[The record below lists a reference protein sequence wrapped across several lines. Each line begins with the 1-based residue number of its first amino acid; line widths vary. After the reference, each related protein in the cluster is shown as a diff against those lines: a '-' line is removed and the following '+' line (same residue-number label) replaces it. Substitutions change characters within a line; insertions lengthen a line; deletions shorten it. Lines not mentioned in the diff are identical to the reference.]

1 MLRRKIMIVPA
12 VLAAAAA
19 LYGAAWLYAAHRL
32 ETGIAHWAEARRA
45 EGWRMEYASIA
56 VEGFPLRLR
65 ARIAEPAATALR
77 PSEPR
82 WSAPV
87 LLVDLVPW
95 RPDRVLLQAPLPA
108 TLDWT
113 GPAAGR
119 AGLGRTDAKARLAR
133 NGHVEWAELAI
144 DDVTVAMSAEGPPA
158 TIERVTATVG
168 RGAPGEDAAIPAH
181 RRVAFTVKGEILDLT
196 LPAGVEPALGRA
208 IGRIALDAEML
219 GETSP
224 GRPAVALAAW
234 RDSGGTVEVRQ
245 FALGWGP
252 LTADGAGT
260 LALDTSLQPEG
271 ALTARIAGFDATVE
285 TLVAAG
291 IVKPRH
297 GVLIGYALNA
307 LAKRPEGGGPPVIEA
322 PVTLQGGRLFIGPVA
337 LLPLP
342 RIDWQ

>member
-12 VLAAAAA
+12 ALAVAAS

-32 ETGIAHWAEARRA
+32 ETGIAAWAEARRA
-45 EGWRMEYASIA
+45 EGWRMEYASLA

-65 ARIAEPAATALR
+65 ARIAEPAATAPR
-77 PSEPR
+77 PAAPR

-87 LLVDLVPW
+87 LLADLVPW
-95 RPDRVLLQAPLPA
+95 RPDRVLLHAPRPSTVA
-108 TLDWT
+108 WT

-119 AGLGRTDAKARLAR
+119 AELGRARALARLAR
-133 NGHVEWAELAI
+133 NGHVERAELAI
-144 DDVTVAMSAEGPPA
+144 DDVVLFTPPEGPPA
-158 TIERVTATVG
+158 TVNRITATVG
-168 RGAPGEDAAIPAH
+168 RERPEDDADAPAH
-181 RRVAFTVKGEILDLT
+181 RRVAFTVKGEMLGLT
-196 LPAGVEPALGRA
+196 LPEGLEPTLGRTV
-208 IGRIALDAEML
+208 GRIALDAQVL
-219 GETSP
+219 GETVP

-252 LTADGAGT
+252 LIADGDGT
-260 LALDTSLQPEG
+260 LALDAGLQPEG

-291 IVKPRH
+291 IVKARH

-322 PVTLQGGRLFIGPVA
+322 PITLQGGRLFIGPIA